1 MKRLTD
7 LFFKASAILAFIL
20 VAAASTAS
28 AEEWYVDRNKSTL
41 GFEVINNGN
50 TVTGTF
56 ATWNAKIIFDKAD
69 LENAQIQA
77 TIITGSVK
85 TEDAQ
90 AAGAITTAQWLDISS
105 YPDAIFR
112 VDNVVPAGGDLYE
125 AAGTLELKGAKIAV
139 FLPFTLTIEGDTAHA
154 VGEATLSRDDFKIGD
169 GVPDSTVSNK
179 VTVKLDLYA
188 TR

>member
-1 MKRLTD
+1 MRQLSS
-7 LFFKASAILAFIL
+7 LFLKASVFLVFIL
-20 VAAASTAS
+20 IGAAATAS
-28 AEEWYVDRNKSTL
+28 ADEWYVDRNKSTL
-41 GFEVINNGN
+41 GFEVVNNGK

-56 ATWNAKIIFDKAD
+56 STWNAKIIFDRDELDK
-69 LENAQIQA
+69 AQIQA

-105 YPDAIFR
+105 YPDAVFR

-125 AAGTLELKGAKIAV
+125 AAGTLELKGVKIAV
-139 FLPFTLTIEGDTAHA
+139 FLPFTLIIEGNTAHA
-154 VGEATLSRDDFKIGD
+154 VGEATLSRSDFKIGD
-169 GVPDSTVSNK
+169 GVPDSTVGNK

>member
-7 LFFKASAILAFIL
+7 MFFKAGVFLTFIL
-20 VAAASTAS
+20 VGAASS
-28 AEEWYVDRNKSTL
+28 AFANEWSVDRNKSTL

-56 ATWNAKIIFDKAD
+56 ATWNAKIIFNKEELDK
-69 LENAQIQA
+69 AQIQA

-90 AAGAITTAQWLDISS
+90 AAGAITTPQWLDISS
-105 YPDAIFR
+105 FPDAVFR

-139 FLPFTLTIEGDTAHA
+139 FLPFTLTIEGKTAHA
-154 VGEATLSRDDFKIGD
+154 VGEATLSRSDFKIGD